1 MEIILALA
9 KEKVSEFLAE
19 SRITGIYPRSE
30 TLIEATRRYDKKLP
44 ELFSKEKK
52 KIIVHQAKSGI
63 THVSDPLLDWD
74 DMLRPF
80 TENLGGV
87 ERGPLNRFYE
97 NNTFYRQPIIK
108 GELSRKGPI
117 TKDRIALNLFPKG
130 KKWKVDLP
138 DPYTFA
144 DLSDNRF
151 YKKKEDIVFA
161 FAEVLAE
168 EVDWLAKQGI
178 TSFQLNAPSLAL
190 VEDANMIK
198 QAGEAISVALK
209 KASETAVH
217 FYFGDVSRNIDRF
230 LDYKVDMIGID
241 FHSTKLEKLNGTRFT
256 KRLGCG
262 YVNAQNT
269 KMETPKEIADFVI
282 KASDTLSP
290 RSIAVM
296 PNLDFEY
303 IPQLFAD
310 RKVSNIGKACKI
322 LEAEK
327 I

>member
-1 MEIILALA
+1 M
-9 KEKVSEFLAE
+9 VD

-44 ELFSKEKK
+44 DLYSKEKR
-52 KIIVHQAKSGI
+52 KIIAHQVKSGI

-80 TENLGGV
+80 TEGLGGI

-108 GELSRKGPI
+108 GELSRKDPI
-117 TKDRIALNLFPKG
+117 TKDRIALKLFPKG
-130 KKWKVDLP
+130 RKWKVDLP

-151 YKKKEDIVFA
+151 YKKKEDIAFA

-168 EVDWLAKQGI
+168 EVDWLAKQGV

-190 VEDANMIK
+190 ANDANTIK
-198 QAGEAISVALK
+198 QAGEAIRVALK
-209 KASETAVH
+209 KASESAVH
-217 FYFGDVSRNIDRF
+217 FYFGDISKKIDRF
-230 LDYKVDMIGID
+230 LDYRVDMIAID
-241 FHSTKLEKLNGTRFT
+241 FRSTKLEGLKGTSFT

-269 KMETPKEIADFVI
+269 KMETPQEIADFVI
-282 KASDTLSP
+282 KARDMLSP

-296 PNLDFEY
+296 PNLDFEF
-303 IPQLFAD
+303 IPQPFAS
-310 RKVSNIGKACKI
+310 RKLSNIGKACKI

>member
-1 MEIILALA
+1 L
-9 KEKVSEFLAE
+9 VE
-19 SRITGIYPRSE
+19 SRITGICPRSE
-30 TLIEATRRYDKKLP
+30 TLIEATRWYDKRLP
-44 ELFSKEKK
+44 ELFAKEKR
-52 KIIVHQAKSGI
+52 KIIAHQAKSGI

-80 TENLGGV
+80 TENLGDV
-87 ERGPLNRFYE
+87 EKGPLNRFYE
-97 NNTFYRQPIIK
+97 NNTFYRQPVIK

-117 TKDRIALNLFPKG
+117 TKDKIALKLFPKG
-130 KKWKVDLP
+130 KKWKADLP

-151 YKKKEDIVFA
+151 YKKKEDVAFA

-168 EVDWLAKQGI
+168 EVDWLAKQGV

-190 VEDANMIK
+190 ANDVDIIK
-198 QAGEAISVALK
+198 QAGEAIRIALK
-209 KASETAVH
+209 KAPESAVH
-217 FYFGDVSRNIDRF
+217 LYFGDISKNIDRF
-230 LDYKVDMIGID
+230 LDYRVDMIGID
-241 FHSTKLEKLNGTRFT
+241 FRSTKLERLKGTRFT

-269 KMETPKEIADFVI
+269 KMETPRDIAAFVMKAKEM
-282 KASDTLSP
+282 LSP
-290 RSIAVM
+290 RSMAVM
-296 PNLDFEY
+296 PNLDLEF
-303 IPQLFAD
+303 IPQPFAN

>member
-1 MEIILALA
+1 M
-9 KEKVSEFLAE
+9 VE
-19 SRITGIYPRSE
+19 SRITGIYARSE
-30 TLIEATRRYDKKLP
+30 TLIEATRRYDKRLP
-44 ELFSKEKK
+44 ELFAKEKE
-52 KIIVHQAKSGI
+52 KIISHQAKSGI
-63 THVSDPLLDWD
+63 THVSDPLVDWD

-97 NNTFYRQPIIK
+97 NNTFYRQPIVK
-108 GELSRKGPI
+108 GELSRRGPI
-117 TKDRIALNLFPKG
+117 TKDRIVIKIFPKG

-151 YKKKEDIVFA
+151 YKKKEHIMFA

-168 EVDWLAKQGI
+168 EVDWLAKQGVN
-178 TSFQLNAPSLAL
+178 SFQLNAPSLAL
-190 VEDANMIK
+190 VEDVSMIK

-217 FYFGDVSRNIDRF
+217 FYFSDVSKMIDRF
-230 LDYKVDMIGID
+230 LDYKVDMIGVD
-241 FHSTKLEKLNGTRFT
+241 FRSTKLERLKGTRFT

-269 KMETPKEIADFVI
+269 KMETPKEIADFVTEA
-282 KASDTLSP
+282 KDMLSP

-303 IPQLFAD
+303 IPQPFAD
-310 RKVSNIGKACKI
+310 RKVSNIGKACEI

>member
-1 MEIILALA
+1 M
-9 KEKVSEFLAE
+9 VE

-44 ELFSKEKK
+44 ELFLKEKR
-52 KIIVHQAKSGI
+52 KIIAHQAKSGI

-80 TENLGGV
+80 TESLGGV
-87 ERGPLNRFYE
+87 ENGPLNRFYE

-117 TKDRIALNLFPKG
+117 TKDKIALKLFPKG

-168 EVDWLAKQGI
+168 EVDWLAKQGV

-190 VEDANMIK
+190 ANDVNTIR
-198 QAGEAISVALK
+198 QVGEAIRVALK
-209 KASETAVH
+209 KASESAVH
-217 FYFGDVSRNIDRF
+217 FYFGDISKNIDRF
-230 LDYKVDMIGID
+230 LDYRVDMIGID
-241 FHSTKLEKLNGTRFT
+241 FRSTKLERLKGTSFT

-262 YVNAQNT
+262 CVNAQNT

-282 KASDTLSP
+282 KAKEMLSP

-296 PNLDFEY
+296 PNVDFEF
-303 IPQLFAD
+303 IPQPFAS

>member
-1 MEIILALA
+1 M
-9 KEKVSEFLAE
+9 VE

-44 ELFSKEKK
+44 ELFAKEKR
-52 KIIVHQAKSGI
+52 KIIAHQAKSGI

-80 TENLGGV
+80 TESIGGV
-87 ERGPLNRFYE
+87 ESGPLNRFYE
-97 NNTFYRQPIIK
+97 SNTFYRQPIIK
-108 GELSRKGPI
+108 GELSRKNPI
-117 TKDRIALNLFPKG
+117 TKDRIALKLFPKG

-151 YKKKEDIVFA
+151 YKKKEDIAFA

-168 EVDWLAKQGI
+168 EVDWLAKQGV

-190 VEDANMIK
+190 ANDPNAIK
-198 QAGEAISVALK
+198 QAGEAIRVALK
-209 KASETAVH
+209 KASESAVH
-217 FYFGDVSRNIDRF
+217 FYFGDVSRNIDSF
-230 LDYKVDMIGID
+230 LDYRVDMIGID
-241 FHSTKLEKLNGTRFT
+241 FRSTKLEWLKGTSFT

-269 KMETPKEIADFVI
+269 KMETPKAIADFVI
-282 KASDTLSP
+282 KAKEMLSP
-290 RSIAVM
+290 RSITVM
-296 PNLDFEY
+296 PNLDFEF
-303 IPQLFAD
+303 IPQPFAS
-310 RKVSNIGKACKI
+310 RKVANIGKACKI